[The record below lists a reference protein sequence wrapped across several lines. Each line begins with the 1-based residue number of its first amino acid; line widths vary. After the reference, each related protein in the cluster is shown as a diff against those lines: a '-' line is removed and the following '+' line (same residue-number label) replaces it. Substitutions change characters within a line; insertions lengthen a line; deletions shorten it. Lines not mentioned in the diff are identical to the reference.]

1 MARKRIGEMLVDA
14 GLLTADGLRRALV
27 EQKRWGGQLGA
38 ILIDLKLVAE
48 DALVSALASQLNFPT
63 VDVSSIE
70 PADEVLALVPTELA
84 ERHRIVPFKREGKFL
99 DVATSDPTN
108 LGIIDEL
115 QIRTQLNVR
124 THLAGPKSVDTALA
138 RLYGI
143 NPSNVGMSFQPRDV
157 TDSMGGFFLQEEGE
171 TADLQAGPEDAGA
184 VGAKLPRPNF
194 DAARAEH
201 REREI
206 LALQERI
213 SALESLVDRDE
224 NVIRKLLG
232 LLVDKGIATRE
243 EILERI
249 SD

>member
-1 MARKRIGEMLVDA
+1 MRMLYS
-14 GLLTADGLRRALV
+14 LCILPFFTAISV
-27 EQKRWGGQLGA
+27 
-38 ILIDLKLVAE
+38 
-48 DALVSALASQLNFPT
+48 
-63 VDVSSIE
+63 
-70 PADEVLALVPTELA
+70 
-84 ERHRIVPFKREGKFL
+84 EGKFF

-115 QIRTQLNVR
+115 RIRTQLNVR
-124 THLAGPKSVDTALA
+124 TYLAGPKSIDTALA

-143 NPSNVGMSFQPRDV
+143 NPSNVGLSFQPKDV
-157 TDSMGGFFLQEEGE
+157 TDSMGGFFLEEEDE
-171 TADLQAGPEDAGA
+171 TSDLAAPEDAGA
-184 VGAKLPRPNF
+184 VGAKIPRPNF

-206 LALQERI
+206 IALQERI
-213 SALESLVDRDE
+213 STLESLVDRDE